1 MGSVKVKEKY
11 IDLYKSLVSAYYST
25 KFEETLEYI
34 LSNEFEDKNQG
45 KEILALICGVEVNN
59 QLNEATFAYNIV
71 NAITEARVKEKIV
84 QKIGCCNEDCE
95 NIDGKSKCQRI
106 CPFDAI
112 IKLPNSEEKW
122 IDDNLCMDCGR
133 CIEVCDKYNY
143 MATSD
148 FLPLSELLKSN
159 HEVIAIVAPAIAGQF
174 GENVSLDQLREAFI
188 RLGFKD
194 MLEVALGAD
203 VLSIKEAIEF
213 NNHVHKTG
221 DFMITSCCCPVWI
234 NLLKKVY
241 NKLMPEVSPSVS
253 PMIAMGRIIKTMNN
267 NAEVVFI
274 GPCLAKKSEARDKEL
289 AGAIDY
295 VLTFEE
301 VKSIFEALKVSPKE
315 LKGVPSIDYASTGGR
330 LYARSGGVT
339 EAVWDIVDELFLEK
353 RELFSSIHVDGVR
366 NCQALLKDLEDGNV
380 KASFI
385 EGMGCTGGCVG
396 GPKVIVKSELGRKAV
411 DKEAYSSAIKIPV
424 HSKVLM
430 NILNNLGI
438 EDLEKFKDQCA
449 MFEREFK

>member
-1 MGSVKVKEKY
+1 MKDKY
-11 IDLYKSLVSAYYST
+11 AGVYERLINSYYNNI
-25 KFEETLEYI
+25 FEETIDYI
-34 LSNEFEDKNQG
+34 LNNEFENINQG
-45 KEILALICGVEVNN
+45 KEILATLCGVEIKNFN
-59 QLNEATFAYNIV
+59 DETSFTYNIV
-71 NAITEARVKEKIV
+71 EAITQNKVREKIV
-84 QKIGCCNEDCE
+84 QKLSSCNKDCE
-95 NIDGKSKCQRI
+95 NIDGKSICQSI
-106 CPFDAI
+106 CPFNAI
-112 IKLPNSEEKW
+112 IKDSNSEEKC
-122 IDDNLCMDCGR
+122 IDYTLCTECGR
-133 CIEVCDKYNY
+133 CIEVCPKYNY
-143 MATSD
+143 VGTSD
-148 FLPLSELLKSN
+148 FLPLAELLKSN

-174 GENVSLDQLREAFI
+174 GEDVSLDQLREAFI
-188 RLGFKD
+188 LLGFKD
-194 MLEVALGAD
+194 MIEVALGAD

-213 NNHVHKTG
+213 NNHVHNTG

-253 PMIAMGRIIKTMNN
+253 PMIAMGRIIKSMNN
-267 NAEVVFI
+267 NAKVVFI
-274 GPCLAKKSEARDKEL
+274 GPCLAKKSEARDKDL

-301 VKSIFEALKVSPKE
+301 VKSIFESLKLSPKE
-315 LKGVPSIDYASTGGR
+315 LNGVPSIDYASTGGR

-366 NCQALLKDLEDGNV
+366 NCQALLKDLENGNV

-385 EGMGCTGGCVG
+385 EGMGCAGGCVG
-396 GPKVIVKSELGRKAV
+396 GPKVIIKSELGKKAV

-424 HSKVLM
+424 HSKILM

>member
-1 MGSVKVKEKY
+1 MKDKY
-11 IDLYKSLVSAYYST
+11 AGIYERLINSYYNNI
-25 KFEETLEYI
+25 FEETIDYI
-34 LSNEFEDKNQG
+34 LNNEFENINQG
-45 KEILALICGVEVNN
+45 KEILATLCGVEIKNFN
-59 QLNEATFAYNIV
+59 DETSFTYNIV
-71 NAITEARVKEKIV
+71 EAITQNKVREKIV
-84 QKIGCCNEDCE
+84 QKLSSCNKDCE
-95 NIDGKSKCQRI
+95 NIDGKSICQSI
-106 CPFDAI
+106 CPFNAI
-112 IKLPNSEEKW
+112 IKDSNSEEKC
-122 IDDNLCMDCGR
+122 IDYTLCTECGR
-133 CIEVCDKYNY
+133 CIEVCPKYNY
-143 MATSD
+143 VGTSD
-148 FLPLSELLKSN
+148 FLPLAELLKSN

-174 GENVSLDQLREAFI
+174 GEDVSLDQLREAFI
-188 RLGFKD
+188 LLGFKD
-194 MLEVALGAD
+194 MIEVALGAD

-213 NNHVHKTG
+213 NNHVHNTG

-253 PMIAMGRIIKTMNN
+253 PMIAMGRIIKSMNN
-267 NAEVVFI
+267 NAKVVFI
-274 GPCLAKKSEARDKEL
+274 GPCLAKKSEARDKDL

-301 VKSIFEALKVSPKE
+301 VKSIFESLKLSPKE
-315 LKGVPSIDYASTGGR
+315 LNGVPSIDYASTGGR

-366 NCQALLKDLEDGNV
+366 NCQALLKDLENGNV

-385 EGMGCTGGCVG
+385 EGMGCAGGCVG
-396 GPKVIVKSELGRKAV
+396 GPKVIIKSELGKKAV

-424 HSKVLM
+424 HSKILM